1 MHPCLYLLNTT
12 FLWEG
17 KEYLKHSLILDEEF
31 VSKNN
36 IKKVGVAELI
46 LIFEHYYGLDIGNYG
61 LRDFIVH
68 QDKPNLTIHLKS
80 IDEVRQI
87 QLLNLGI

>member
-1 MHPCLYLLNTT
+1 MYRLNTT

-17 KEYLKHSLILDEEF
+17 TEYLKHSLILDEEF
-31 VSKNN
+31 ISKNN
-36 IKKVGVAELI
+36 IQKIVAAELI
-46 LIFEHYYGLDIGNYG
+46 LIFEHYYDLDVG
-61 LRDFIVH
+61 D
-68 QDKPNLTIHLKS
+68 DKPNLTIHLKS